1 MRVLFFL
8 LLLGNLVLLLVLQG
22 SRDRGLEPERLAQQL
37 HADRLSV
44 VDGRRPPLEAPLPA
58 DAPAPADPPAPAAQ
72 PPGPAAQAPAFGG
85 APVCVEIGDFSPQA
99 AVAFEDALSR
109 LSHTGIPQR
118 RTVRAAP
125 SQLVYLA
132 PLPGEVAATRRLAEL
147 RALGF
152 ADSAVIRDDP
162 ARRWGISLGLFSRPE
177 LAEAQLA
184 KLREAGVSDARIGDH
199 PSNAAR
205 YAYRLPGVDAA
216 GGARLAAAASN
227 FEGVALRRCQ

>member
-44 VDGRRPPLEAPLPA
+44 VDGRRPPPQAPLPV
-58 DAPAPADPPAPAAQ
+58 DAPAPAEVPAA
-72 PPGPAAQAPAFGG
+72 AAAVQAPAFGST
-85 APVCVEIGDFSPQA
+85 PTCVEIGDFSPQA

-118 RTVRAAP
+118 RTIRAAP
-125 SQLVYLA
+125 SQLVYLP
-132 PLPGEVAATRRLAEL
+132 PLPGEAAATRRLAEL

-227 FEGVALRRCQ
+227 FEGVVLRRCQ